1 MPGLFKNKRSSV
13 ALSVLLSE
21 SVAASHQFLATC
33 TEYTAR
39 TTSREVGV
47 FNVRVF
53 SVVLLSIVN
62 RFADVAVILRLS
74 CFLFLFLTSQRTVYD
89 EFTFVGIE
97 LMYYFKTM

>member
-1 MPGLFKNKRSSV
+1 MPRLFKNKRSSV

-39 TTSREVGV
+39 TTSREVSV

-74 CFLFLFLTSQRTVYD
+74 CFCTVYD